1 MDIDTV
7 ETFPFDI
14 LQYVRPCRMPAG
26 HPSTYQKQYADIIT
40 TFDIETTSL
49 DDIQQSIL
57 WHWQVC
63 VDGMLCVGR
72 TWDEYKIFLE
82 QVDKYLPE
90 DLTFVQYVHNLSY
103 EFQFLRAIHD
113 FQPDEV
119 FCMTGR
125 KIAKCNIGAR
135 FEFRCSYI
143 LTNMSLRELLNKMQ
157 VAHLKTEMDYS
168 LKRYSWTPVSKSDL
182 KYCIADVLGLYE
194 ALYKMFKLDKD
205 NLQSVPMTSTGYVRN
220 DFRRAMRKGG
230 FLKEVHDCSPSYD
243 VYLMLRKAFRGGDTH
258 CSRLYTG
265 VIMGDENHLIS
276 SWDRSSS
283 YPDVVL
289 NYCYPV
295 RPFEKQNI
303 TKLEQLED
311 GFPYLLEVRF
321 TNIETIDPFESCPY
335 LAVHKC
341 YELVGHVD
349 DNGRIL
355 SAQSLIVFFTDVDYI
370 VIRDQYQ
377 WESAVILKSYR
388 SEYGMLP
395 KAMRDVTLEYYK
407 RKTELKGVMGQEAY
421 YSKAK
426 AKLNSIYGMCAT

>member
-1 MDIDTV
+1 MNIYRK
-7 ETFPFDI
+7 I
-14 LQYVRPCRMPAG
+14 
-26 HPSTYQKQYADIIT
+26 
-40 TFDIETTSL
+40 
-49 DDIQQSIL
+49 
-57 WHWQVC
+57 C
-63 VDGMLCVGR
+63 VSSCMY
-72 TWDEYKIFLE
+72 TIFRI
-82 QVDKYLPE
+82 
-90 DLTFVQYVHNLSY
+90 SC

-125 KIAKCNIGAR
+125 KIAKCNIGVR

-143 LTNMSLRELLNKMQ
+143 LTNMSLRELLKKMQ
-157 VAHLKTEMDYS
+157 VEHLKTEMDYS

-220 DFRRAMRKGG
+220 DFRRAMRKGN
-230 FLKEVHDCSPSYD
+230 FIKDVHDCSPSYD

-283 YPDVVL
+283 YPDVVV

-303 TKLEQLED
+303 TKLEQIED
-311 GFPYLLEVRF
+311 GFPYLLEVCF

-349 DNGRIL
+349 DNGRVL
-355 SAQSLIVFFTDVDYI
+355 CAKSLIIYFTDVDYQI
-370 VIRDQYQ
+370 IKDQYK

-395 KAMRDVTLEYYK
+395 KSMRDLTLEYYK
-407 RKTELKGVMGQEAY
+407 RKTELKGVVGQEVY
-421 YSKAK
+421 YAKSKA
-426 AKLNSIYGMCAT
+426 LL